1 MPHSAESTPLEAG
14 GSTATSTRGTQQRQ
28 EEVKDDVQKEDSTL
42 TETDREMGS
51 AKADKADES
60 GNAIGQVLDHIDFSK
75 PPPNVVSIQLPP
87 ATTRAEVCLWDG
99 LMEMQRISKNS

>member
-1 MPHSAESTPLEAG
+1 M
-14 GSTATSTRGTQQRQ
+14 
-28 EEVKDDVQKEDSTL
+28 KDDVQKENSTL
-42 TETDREMGS
+42 TETECETGS
-51 AKADKADES
+51 AKADDKADES